1 MSRSEV
7 HVLLFLP
14 SWSCGRNRATSTRQ
28 TCLEDCGVKLFLGT
42 IREVSGTN
50 ESTQLSLK
58 LNTFMPTM
66 KLNSGQTRD
75 VLMRIKQKQ
84 HGDSWR
90 QTALYQRDLGE
101 GTRRPWKQWP
111 GSCCI
116 PVPPLLFKAE
126 GHRSHEMLYPQGFK
140 LLKVKI
146 QNWGRKE
153 QISSSFYC
161 FNYENTNPGQGRE
174 SERSNRRARRQ
185 I

>member
-50 ESTQLSLK
+50 ESTQLSSK

-90 QTALYQRDLGE
+90 
-101 GTRRPWKQWP
+101 
-111 GSCCI
+111 
-116 PVPPLLFKAE
+116 
-126 GHRSHEMLYPQGFK
+126 
-140 LLKVKI
+140 
-146 QNWGRKE
+146 
-153 QISSSFYC
+153 
-161 FNYENTNPGQGRE
+161 
-174 SERSNRRARRQ
+174 
-185 I
+185 